1 MVFYRGEMKPED
13 TRHLFSPTRLIRI
26 ELSTLLGLMVKKE
39 IDYTLPSRS
48 TLRALVQRTE
58 ELLDELHRAIDSACF
73 PKLDATTFAHITP
86 DVFKSGH
93 SFREPIFYAGESAY
107 SFQYHDFSA
116 KKYLN
121 DNNWIETNKGFSI
134 NAARDV
140 VQAIA
145 NLQNAKLTALLHE
158 LRNVP
163 IEERAVLPGFSFT
176 LEEVSNASHVNEPV
190 AAKVL
195 AAFAVSSGSRNEG
208 FRTLHD
214 FNAMNATPILR
225 APDGTFLSFQQYSL
239 AEALYDSPFYWM
251 LEDKSYINEANDH
264 RGKFTEAFS
273 EERLAAVF
281 GDGNV
286 FRNAVIQRTK
296 GERAGEVDVLVL
308 FGDRA
313 IVLQA
318 KSKRLTLEARRGN
331 DGQIK
336 DDFKKSIQDSYDQGY
351 ECARLLDNPN
361 CAALAADGRRIQVP
375 RLKELYIL
383 CVVSDNYPA
392 LSFQALQ
399 FLHSQADEKIKPP
412 FVIDVFTLDAMT
424 EMLDSP
430 LQFLSYLNRRTFY
443 SGKLVCSHEMVILSH
458 HLKRNLWLE
467 KDVDTVMFE
476 DGLVADLDVAM
487 SVRRESIPGKR
498 TPEGILTRLANTAI
512 GRFLRDIEA
521 RPDPRTIDLGFLL
534 LTLSEDAV
542 NGVSRA
548 IELTARKALR
558 DRQHH
563 DISVPLSEVSS
574 GLTVHCNEDALGI
587 AGARLKN
594 HCAARKYKQRADTW
608 FGICIWPNGSLRFGI
623 NLETNWQFDPEMEK
637 LTGRLGKPQ
646 AFAAAV
652 ASMTGRPKVGRN
664 DPCPCDSGKKYKRCC
679 GA

>member
-1 MVFYRGEMKPED
+1 VRTEQAIFDELADLCCSPGYVHAIAALCLRDNMVFYRGEMKPED

-273 EERLAAVF
+273 EERVTGMSFVMPSFNEPKASGRVKSTYWSFSAIEPLCCRPNRS
-281 GDGNV
+281 DSHW
-286 FRNAVIQRTK
+286 K
-296 GERAGEVDVLVL
+296 LGE
-308 FGDRA
+308 
-313 IVLQA
+313 
-318 KSKRLTLEARRGN
+318 
-331 DGQIK
+331 
-336 DDFKKSIQDSYDQGY
+336 
-351 ECARLLDNPN
+351 
-361 CAALAADGRRIQVP
+361 
-375 RLKELYIL
+375 
-383 CVVSDNYPA
+383 
-392 LSFQALQ
+392 
-399 FLHSQADEKIKPP
+399 
-412 FVIDVFTLDAMT
+412 AMT
-424 EMLDSP
+424 ARSK
-430 LQFLSYLNRRTFY
+430 T
-443 SGKLVCSHEMVILSH
+443 ILKKVS
-458 HLKRNLWLE
+458 RIPMIR
-467 KDVDTVMFE
+467 DT
-476 DGLVADLDVAM
+476 
-487 SVRRESIPGKR
+487 SVRDY
-498 TPEGILTRLANTAI
+498 LTIRIA
-512 GRFLRDIEA
+512 
-521 RPDPRTIDLGFLL
+521 
-534 LTLSEDAV
+534 
-542 NGVSRA
+542 
-548 IELTARKALR
+548 
-558 DRQHH
+558 
-563 DISVPLSEVSS
+563 PL
-574 GLTVHCNEDALGI
+574 
-587 AGARLKN
+587 
-594 HCAARKYKQRADTW
+594 
-608 FGICIWPNGSLRFGI
+608 WP
-623 NLETNWQFDPEMEK
+623 
-637 LTGRLGKPQ
+637 LTGGG
-646 AFAAAV
+646 F
-652 ASMTGRPKVGRN
+652 
-664 DPCPCDSGKKYKRCC
+664 KYLDLRSCTSFVLSRTTIQH
-679 GA
+679 